1 MIMGNFPAADDG
13 YSGLI
18 ATLGIR
24 EEARF
29 APAKPGAEGTPDY
42 TVLSDDGFVE
52 LGAAWKRHSAK
63 TGKAYLSVK
72 LDAPMLAA
80 PVDCALVEQQEK
92 ASEFVLVWTRKKAPA
107 ETSAPASD

>member
-1 MIMGNFPAADDG
+1 MIIGKFTTAEDG
-13 YSGLI
+13 YIGLI

-29 APAKPGAEGTPDY
+29 APAKAGASGAPDY
-42 TVLSDDGFVE
+42 VVLSDDGFVE

-72 LDAPMLAA
+72 LDSAFLPAPIN
-80 PVDCALVEQQEK
+80 CALIVQSAEEG
-92 ASEFVLVWTRKKAPA
+92 EFALVWNRRRP
-107 ETSAPASD
+107 SDDTTTE